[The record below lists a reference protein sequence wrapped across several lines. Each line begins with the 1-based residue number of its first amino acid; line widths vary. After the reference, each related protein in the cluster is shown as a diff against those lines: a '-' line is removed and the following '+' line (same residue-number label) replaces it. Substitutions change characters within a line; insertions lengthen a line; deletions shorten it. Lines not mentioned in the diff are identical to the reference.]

1 MNLAISSSI
10 LLLFSALLGVIML
23 FIPKTIETTNNPS
36 NIPQSSSF
44 FYTANCLYDDCFYI
58 DFIIKNNLI

>member
-44 FYTANCLYDDCFYI
+44 FIQLIVYMMIAFTLI
-58 DFIIKNNLI
+58 LSLKII